1 MWLLKLPFKILA
13 LPVILLL
20 GVFWVLGKI
29 MTNPVCLCG
38 RNLHAVHFSGRYL
51 LCFPGQWGNVAFL
64 IGVEVA
70 CLVLQYGA
78 MMIVDISGSIKRL
91 TGTVSSFLK
100 GAVMDKEFIR
110 KYCESVYP
118 ELEVT
123 AVKCNEKYQHLKEI
137 FKKHEDEFEKAI
149 GDRKLFM
156 MYEELLADYMDMEHE
171 MAVSVYLLGAE
182 DREKMLR

>member
-1 MWLLKLPFKILA
+1 
-13 LPVILLL
+13 
-20 GVFWVLGKI
+20 
-29 MTNPVCLCG
+29 
-38 RNLHAVHFSGRYL
+38 
-51 LCFPGQWGNVAFL
+51 
-64 IGVEVA
+64 
-70 CLVLQYGA
+70 
-78 MMIVDISGSIKRL
+78 
-91 TGTVSSFLK
+91 
-100 GAVMDKEFIR
+100 MDKEFIR

-118 ELEVT
+118 ELEGT

-156 MYEELLADYMDMEHE
+156 MYEERLADYMDMEHE

>member
-1 MWLLKLPFKILA
+1 
-13 LPVILLL
+13 
-20 GVFWVLGKI
+20 
-29 MTNPVCLCG
+29 
-38 RNLHAVHFSGRYL
+38 
-51 LCFPGQWGNVAFL
+51 
-64 IGVEVA
+64 
-70 CLVLQYGA
+70 
-78 MMIVDISGSIKRL
+78 
-91 TGTVSSFLK
+91 
-100 GAVMDKEFIR
+100 MDKEFIR

-156 MYEELLADYMDMEHE
+156 MYGELLADYMDMEHE

>member
-1 MWLLKLPFKILA
+1 MR

-29 MTNPVCLCG
+29 MTNLSAFVVGIFMLFIFLVGIFC
-38 RNLHAVHFSGRYL
+38 AFQ
-51 LCFPGQWGNVAFL
+51 GQWGNVAFL

-78 MMIVDISGSIKRL
+78 MMIVDISGSINGAL
-91 TGTVSSFLK
+91 VWFSSFLK

>member
-29 MTNPVCLCG
+29 MTNLSAFVVGIFMLFIFLVGIFC
-38 RNLHAVHFSGRYL
+38 AFQ
-51 LCFPGQWGNVAFL
+51 GQWGNVAFL

-78 MMIVDISGSIKRL
+78 MMIVDISGSIK
-91 TGTVSSFLK
+91 
-100 GAVMDKEFIR
+100 GALVGFFIPEKSCMDREFIR

-118 ELEVT
+118 ELEVI
-123 AVKCNEKYQHLKEI
+123 AVKCNEKYQYLKKI
-137 FKKHEDEFEKAI
+137 FEKHEEEFEKAI
-149 GDRKLFM
+149 GDKKLFM

>member
-29 MTNPVCLCG
+29 MTNLSAFVVGIFMLFIFLVGIFC
-38 RNLHAVHFSGRYL
+38 AFQ
-51 LCFPGQWGNVAFL
+51 GQWGNVAFL

-70 CLVLQYGA
+70 CLVLQYGH
-78 MMIVDISGSIKRL
+78 DDCRYLRL
-91 TGTVSSFLK
+91 HQRRTGTVSSFLK

-123 AVKCNEKYQHLKEI
+123 AVKCNEKHQHLKEI

-156 MYEELLADYMDMEHE
+156 MYEELLAD
-171 MAVSVYLLGAE
+171 
-182 DREKMLR
+182 